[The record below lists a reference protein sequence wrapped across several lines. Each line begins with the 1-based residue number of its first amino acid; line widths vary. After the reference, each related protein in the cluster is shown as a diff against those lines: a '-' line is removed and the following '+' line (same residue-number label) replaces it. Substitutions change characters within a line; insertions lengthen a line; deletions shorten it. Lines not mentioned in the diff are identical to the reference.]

1 MTHEAR
7 IIIVDDHPLVRAG
20 LKALLAQEH
29 GFRVVGEADGV
40 AQTLELIR
48 EDEPDL
54 VILDLALS
62 DGDGLDLIQRLRRH
76 YPALKILVVSMRDER
91 LYAERVLEAGALG
104 FLDKQAAT
112 EQIIEA
118 VHATLAGRHY
128 VDADILDR
136 ILERFGGKAQGER
149 SIYDSLSNR
158 ELEVLS
164 LIGRGH
170 PTGEIARRLH
180 LSVKTIETHRDN
192 IKRKLGLSSAME
204 LTRAAIQFELGLGAT
219 QERGAPAGHR
229 HDALPANSDGRRRS

>member
-128 VDADILDR
+128 VDADILER
-136 ILERFGGKAQGER
+136 ILERFGGKVQGER

-180 LSVKTIETHRDN
+180 LSVKTIETHREH

-204 LTRAAIQFELGLGAT
+204 LTRAAIQFELGVGAT
-219 QERGAPAGHR
+219 QEREDPAGHG